1 MRYIKETFL
10 GSFNLQSNT
19 TFRNQTLRYNAH
31 VIGRLLSFDV
41 KSSNKFFPS
50 KIA

>member
-19 TFRNQTLRYNAH
+19 TFRNQTLPYNAH
-31 VIGRLLSFDV
+31 TIAPLYSLSMR
-41 KSSNKFFPS
+41 KLMK
-50 KIA
+50 